1 MKKFLI
7 LTSILG
13 LVILAALDTHSIME
27 EIAAITPTE
36 VEMKPQLNSSGGEG
50 VEKKF
55 ESRSTENNNLNMQNG
70 QNNDKNLNVN
80 PMQHPQKGISPTL
93 TPRRY

>member
-50 VEKKF
+50 VEKK
-55 ESRSTENNNLNMQNG
+55 
-70 QNNDKNLNVN
+70 
-80 PMQHPQKGISPTL
+80 I
-93 TPRRY
+93 